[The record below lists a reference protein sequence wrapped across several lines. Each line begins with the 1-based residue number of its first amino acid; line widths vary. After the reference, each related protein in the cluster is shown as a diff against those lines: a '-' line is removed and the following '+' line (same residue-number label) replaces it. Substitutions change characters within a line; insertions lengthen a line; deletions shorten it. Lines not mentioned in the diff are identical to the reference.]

1 MLLVLCNLLGSAQ
14 LKSLRVIIPTYL
26 QLLAFGILWCV
37 PPPQKKN
44 DLVNPSPELS

>member
-26 QLLAFGILWCV
+26 QLLAFGIRWS
-37 PPPQKKN
+37 PQN
-44 DLVNPSPELS
+44 NLVNPLPDLS